1 MNDVIGI
8 KARAKALED
17 SFFERENQE
26 LLRKLRALAAR
37 EDKKRTLREV
47 LNVSDDEI
55 LEALVDLDIDT
66 ESIVAFGLVPLVE
79 VAWADGSIHDKERQ
93 AILRAADERGI
104 TAGST
109 TYRLLQNWL
118 QHRPD
123 PRLLEVWRHYSKALM
138 SSLGPEAGATLKE
151 RVLANARSVAEA
163 AGGFLGLGSI
173 SAVEQ
178 AVIQDLESTFE

>member
-8 KARAKALED
+8 KARAKALEE

-26 LLRKLRALAAR
+26 LLRKLREQAAR
-37 EDKKRTLREV
+37 EEKRETLRQA
-47 LNVSDDEI
+47 LNVANEKVLD
-55 LEALVDLDIDT
+55 ALVDLDLDT

-79 VAWADGSIHDKERQ
+79 VAWADGSIHDKERE

-104 TAGST
+104 VAGST

-118 QHRPD
+118 LHQPD
-123 PRLLEVWRHYSKALM
+123 PRLLEVWRFYAKELM
-138 SSLGPEAGATLKE
+138 SSLEQEAGALLKD
-151 RVLANARSVAEA
+151 RVLANARDVAEA

-173 SAVEQ
+173 SSVEKAVLE
-178 AVIQDLESTFE
+178 DLEATFD